1 MPGGAVASA
10 ALLPLEAAFRGASAL
25 RNRAYDAGLLRA
37 HAATVPVVSVGN
49 LVVGGAG
56 KTPVAAWL
64 AGRLLAWGRRPAIAM
79 RGYGGDEVLLHRE
92 LNPDVPVFIDARRIR
107 AAAAAAAAGRDV
119 VVLDDGFQHRA
130 LARDL
135 DLVLVPAESWTRAP
149 RLLPRGRWREPPGA
163 LTRAH
168 VVAVTRKT
176 AISGAAAAVCEEV
189 GRLAPGALVLQCAL
203 MPDRL
208 SPLHGGAASRPLAS
222 LAGASVLALAAI
234 ARPAPF
240 VAHLLDA
247 GAEVEA
253 VLHADHYPYGA
264 GDAAAL
270 LARAAGRPL
279 VTTRKDAVKLRPLLS
294 PEADAWVLDQTV
306 EIEHGLEALDGA
318 LRRALEAHAP

>member
-25 RNRAYDAGLLRA
+25 RNRAYDLGILRVRAAG
-37 HAATVPVVSVGN
+37 VPVVSVGN

-64 AGRLLAWGRRPAIAM
+64 ARRLLAWGRLPAIAM

-92 LNPDVPVFIDARRIR
+92 LNPDVPVFTDTRRVR
-107 AAAAAAAAGRDV
+107 AAVAAAAAGRDV

-135 DLVLVPAESWTRAP
+135 DLVLVPAESWTRTP

-163 LTRAH
+163 LERAD

-176 AISGAAAAVCEEV
+176 AGAEAAAAVGEEV
-189 GRLAPGALVLQCAL
+189 RRVAPGALLLHCAL

-208 SPLHGGAASRPLAS
+208 SPLHGGAADRPLDS
-222 LAGASVLALAAI
+222 LVGASVLAVAAI
-234 ARPAPF
+234 ARPGPF
-240 VAHLLDA
+240 IAHLRDT
-247 GAEVEA
+247 GAEVDA
-253 VLHADHYPYGA
+253 VLHADHHPYGA
-264 GDAAAL
+264 GEAAAL
-270 LARAAGRPL
+270 VARAAGRPL

-294 PEADAWVLDQTV
+294 PGVDAWVMEQSVTIDR
-306 EIEHGLEALDGA
+306 GLEALDGA
-318 LRRALEAHAP
+318 LRRALAAHPA